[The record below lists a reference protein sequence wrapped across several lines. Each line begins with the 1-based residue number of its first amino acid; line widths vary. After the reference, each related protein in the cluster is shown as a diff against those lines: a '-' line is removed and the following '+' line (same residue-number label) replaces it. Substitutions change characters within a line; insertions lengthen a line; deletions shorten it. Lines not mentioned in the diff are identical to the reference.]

1 MILTLS
7 FCVLL
12 LFPVVLNKVYERLA
26 ELAEDRFD
34 FVIIGGGTAGAVLA
48 NRLSA
53 NKSFQVLVVEAG
65 PSNQNVLDSQ
75 CPFFWLKLQ
84 NSPYD
89 WNFTTTPQVGLNGRT
104 LAYARGHILG
114 GSSSINAMFYTR
126 GTADDYDRWA
136 RVTGDSGWSWK
147 EMIPY
152 FKKHEHWTS
161 PAEPRNTT
169 GQFDPSVHGFHGKTS
184 VSLFGHPQAVDDR
197 VIAAANELGGEFKFN
212 LDMNSGHPLGTVW
225 LQGTIG
231 HGERSS
237 SATSYLTDEVVSRPN
252 LHILL
257 NTRVTSVLPVDRS
270 TQDTHLSS
278 FDKVEI
284 LEDGH
289 KHIIQAT
296 KEVVLSAG
304 AIGSPHILMHSGIG
318 DSRELRSIGIWPLV
332 DLPSVGKNLT
342 DHPFYNITF
351 RANTT
356 NTVDNINKNATLF
369 AEVFQEWLTK
379 REGPMTNALTNNIM
393 WLRLLENSTAFQN
406 HPDPSSGLTTPH
418 WELAISNGGSLEESR
433 VGTGIAVVSPASRGT
448 VKLGSSNPLDPPLI
462 DPGVLT
468 SPIDMTFAREAVRSS
483 RKFFTAKAW
492 NGYVLDEAPPSANAN
507 SDDELDA
514 FIREF
519 STTAWHPVSTVAM
532 SPRGASYGVVDPD
545 LKVKNVKGLR
555 VVDASVMP
563 FIIAGHT
570 QTPVYVIAE
579 RAADLIMQEWLG

>member
-1 MILTLS
+1 MFLTLP

-12 LFPVVLNKVYERLA
+12 LFPLVLGKVYERVA

-114 GSSSINAMFYTR
+114 GNAMFYTR

-225 LQGTIG
+225 FQGTIG

-252 LHILL
+252 LHVLL
-257 NTRVTSVLPVDRS
+257 NTRVTRVLPIDRS
-270 TQDTHLSS
+270 TQDTHFSS
-278 FDKVEI
+278 FNQVEI
-284 LEDGH
+284 LEDGNYQSTGR
-289 KHIIQAT
+289 KYIVYAT
-296 KEVVLSAG
+296 KEAILSAG
-304 AIGSPHILMHSGIG
+304 AIGSPHVLMHSGIG
-318 DSRELRSIGIWPLV
+318 DSQELQSIGIQPLV

-342 DHPFYNITF
+342 DHLLYNITF

-356 NTVDNINKNATLF
+356 DTVDNINKNATLF

-379 REGPMTNALTNNIM
+379 REGPMTNAPTNNII
-393 WLRLLENSTAFQN
+393 WLRLPENSTTFQN
-406 HPDPSSGLTTPH
+406 HPDPSSGPTTPH
-418 WELAISNGGSLEESR
+418 WELVITNGGSLEE
-433 VGTGIAVVSPASRGT
+433 SRGT

-462 DPGVLT
+462 DPGILT
-468 SPIDMTFAREAVRSS
+468 SPIDMLFAREAVRSS

-492 NGYVLDEAPPSANAN
+492 NGYVLDEAPPSANAI

-532 SPRGASYGVVDPD
+532 SPGGASYGVVDPD